1 MFIRNKSES
10 LLNIQR
16 LGLNFFPERVFN
28 PNDKKLKFRIQC
40 FVEENNA
47 ELYVLRDYQK
57 CQGNAFFNICKNAIF
72 RYAKK
77 YSSCFSVAVS
87 SKNYGRHVL
96 IGDIYISKTLDT
108 FMFFASD
115 NPNYSTRDVLKN
127 PKWNF
132 CTDYYDNRIK
142 HIPNINKI
150 IDYVFKYNLFDVIV
164 EFAVYPHK
172 VGKNNEYVVIFEL
185 RTEYWVSLKK

>member
-1 MFIRNKSES
+1 MFIRSKLDS
-10 LLNIQR
+10 LLTIKR

-28 PNDKKLKFRIQC
+28 PSDKKLKSKLRYFA
-40 FVEENNA
+40 EENNA
-47 ELYVLRDYQK
+47 ELYVIRDYQK
-57 CQGNAFFNICKNAIF
+57 SQGKAFFNISKNAIF

-87 SKNYGRHVL
+87 SKNYGGYVL
-96 IGDIYISKTLDT
+96 IGDIYISKTLET

-115 NPNYSTRDVLKN
+115 NPNYTTRDVLKN

-132 CTDYYDNRIK
+132 CTDYYDKRINY
-142 HIPNINKI
+142 IPNIDKI
-150 IDYVFKYNLFDVIV
+150 IDYIFKYNLFDVIV
-164 EFAVYPHK
+164 EFAVYPCR

-185 RTEYWVSLKK
+185 RTEYWVSLEK